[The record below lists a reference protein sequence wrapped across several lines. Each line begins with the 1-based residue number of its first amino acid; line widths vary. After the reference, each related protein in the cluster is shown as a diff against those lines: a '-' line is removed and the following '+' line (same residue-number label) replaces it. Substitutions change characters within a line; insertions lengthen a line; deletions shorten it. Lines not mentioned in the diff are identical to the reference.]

1 MHGRRH
7 ATLRDARE
15 ARLTVADIV
24 VLGAG
29 VAGLGLAAFAARRGH
44 RVTLVERDGPPPE
57 GGAHAEVADWERSG
71 VPHAR
76 QGHALLGLGIGVLRE
91 ECPEVLADLTDRG
104 AVPVTLE
111 TGGDDLGLLSRRLV
125 FEAALRRRV
134 AADRAVTLLHDR
146 ATGLLGTGTP
156 HGVLHVYG
164 VRLAEGGE
172 VAADVVLDATGR
184 RSSAASWLTGI
195 GGPRPRET
203 AQSCGFSYIA
213 QEFALGGDSRF
224 PSLRAPVV
232 YELDFA
238 TVLAFPGDN
247 GRFHLSTTVS
257 SHDPARTRL
266 LERSVYLRFLD
277 SVAPVRDWLDGAT
290 PVGDPMP
297 MAGLEN
303 RYRSLV
309 VAKTPLVT
317 GFVLVGDA
325 CVQTNPTFGRGVS
338 LGLAHARTVADQLG
352 RFDRD
357 SEDWATETHA
367 ATERCLGQWFEQQVA
382 TDAARLAEL
391 AGGAHDDSLS
401 ARVLTA
407 LAVLREEDEHVRI
420 AAERVYHMLLTPAEL
435 MRDRKVARRVLA
447 FLREH
452 PDLRRDHV
460 GPSRQDFERLV
471 TG

>member
-1 MHGRRH
+1 M
-7 ATLRDARE
+7 
-15 ARLTVADIV
+15 ADVV

-29 VAGLGLAAFAARRGH
+29 VAGLALATFATQRGH
-44 RVTLVERDGPPPE
+44 RVTLVERDGPPPG
-57 GGAHAEVADWERSG
+57 GGAHAEVADWERRG

-91 ECPEVLADLTDRG
+91 ECPEVLADLTGRG
-104 AVPVTLE
+104 AVPVELE

-134 AADRAVTLLHDR
+134 AADPAVTLLRDR
-146 ATGLLGTGTP
+146 ATGLLSTDAP
-156 HGVLHVYG
+156 HGVPHVHG

-172 VAADVVLDATGR
+172 ATADVVLDATGR
-184 RSSAASWLTGI
+184 RSAAAAWLTAI
-195 GGPRPRET
+195 GGAPPRET

-213 QEFALGGDSRF
+213 QEFALGGDQRF
-224 PSLRAPVV
+224 PSLAAPVV
-232 YELDFA
+232 HELDFA

-257 SHDPARTRL
+257 SHDPVRTRL
-266 LERSVYLRFLD
+266 LERAVYLRFLA
-277 SVAPVRDWLDGAT
+277 SVPPVRDWLHGAT

-303 RYRSLV
+303 RRRSLT
-309 VAKTPLVT
+309 ADGAPLVT
-317 GFVLVGDA
+317 GFALVGDA

-338 LGLAHARTVADQLG
+338 LALAHAQTVAERLG
-352 RFDRD
+352 RLDQD
-357 SEDWATETHA
+357 PVDWATETHE
-367 ATERCLGQWFEQQVA
+367 ATEQCLGQWFEQQVA

-391 AGGAHDDSLS
+391 AGGAHDDSLT

-407 LAVLREEDEHVRI
+407 LAVLREEDEHVRV

-452 PDLRRDHV
+452 PDLRREHV
-460 GPSRQDFERLV
+460 GPNRQDFERLV